1 MAFKCCAMCGVISTQ
16 HERQRNAKLIGLH
29 CNVQHKNKCF
39 FLVECLGWL
48 MHS

>member
-1 MAFKCCAMCGVISTQ
+1 M
-16 HERQRNAKLIGLH
+16 
-29 CNVQHKNKCF
+29 F